1 MKGIVIKNK
10 NDKSLIVSVSRL
22 SSTYIKG
29 KVIKKRSKYVVH
41 DPDNKGNIGDTIEF
55 EQCKPIS
62 HTKRWR
68 LTKTILS
75 GISEFTESTQ
85 HLNLEVENDSASE

>member
-10 NDKSLIVSVSRL
+10 VDKSLIVTVLRL

-29 KVIKKRSKYVVH
+29 KAIKKRSKYVVH
-41 DPDNKGNIGDTIEF
+41 DPDNKGNVGDTIEF

-62 HTKRWR
+62 RTKKWR
-68 LTKTILS
+68 LTRTIS
-75 GISEFTESTQ
+75 SDISEFTESTQ
-85 HLNLEVENDSASE
+85 QLDLEVEDDSTSE